1 MEHDE
6 RFLNDTIRD
15 SGKIATATSKAAFR
29 ATTLMIIPLIELAL
43 MAALIVALVKLPKVF
58 LRRGE

>member
-1 MEHDE
+1 MATDE

-15 SGKIATATSKAAFR
+15 SGQIAKTTSKAAFR
-29 ATTLMIIPLIELAL
+29 ASSLMIIPLVELAL
-43 MAALIVALVKLPKVF
+43 MAALIVALMKLPKAF